1 MSRSQKKRKLD
12 FRSTQKSK
20 LRSTSDGTEF
30 SARLP
35 SDYSPPNLKVRG
47 VSEREHLSNLVDYQ
61 LTVRP
66 KVQLTRYQMSM
77 LLEIS
82 CWYAC
87 KFGVRLES
95 WLTIEYLWENLLGSH
110 KVWEIRNESE
120 RRVCTLANM
129 ILLSTQNTW
138 MTLDDLTKLPQS
150 LLSYL
155 EEAKLLPTDRTIH
168 SRLEHWKTEKFL
180 EVRAVRLDVFMER
193 ETNSIRYSSYCKG
206 YGESSSMG
214 RRQKTRPS
222 AELDGEDERPEVVL
236 RLSEIQNLLYLN
248 LLELNKRTRSGR
260 KA

>member
-35 SDYSPPNLKVRG
+35 SDYSPPSLKVRG
-47 VSEREHLSNLVDYQ
+47 VSERENLSNLVDYQ

-66 KVQLTRYQMSM
+66 QMQLSRYQMSM
-77 LLEIS
+77 LLEIA
-82 CWYAC
+82 CWKATRY
-87 KFGVRLES
+87 GIRLES
-95 WLTIEYLWENLLGSH
+95 WLTIEYLWENLLGSK

-120 RRVCTLANM
+120 RRVLTLANM
-129 ILLSTQNTW
+129 ILLSSQNTW
-138 MTLDDLTKLPQS
+138 LTLDDLTQLPKS
-150 LLSYL
+150 LLSFL
-155 EEAKLLPTDRTIH
+155 DEANLLPNSRTIH
-168 SRLEHWKTEKFL
+168 SRLEHWKIEKFL

-236 RLSEIQNLLYLN
+236 RLTEIQNLLYLN